1 MCVRSKSFSP
11 GSEGS
16 PLDRQGSMKGGKV
29 DAVPDGSGKSQ
40 AAFSKAARG
49 QILQHVELSSAS
61 RSGHSTT
68 GGSGISHDRTDALKQ
83 RHRLPTAGAMP

>member
-1 MCVRSKSFSP
+1 
-11 GSEGS
+11 
-16 PLDRQGSMKGGKV
+16 MKGGKV
-29 DAVPDGSGKSQ
+29 EVIPEGSGNSQ

-68 GGSGISHDRTDALKQ
+68 GGSGISHDGADTPKQ
-83 RHRLPTAGAMP
+83 RYKLPTAGAMS